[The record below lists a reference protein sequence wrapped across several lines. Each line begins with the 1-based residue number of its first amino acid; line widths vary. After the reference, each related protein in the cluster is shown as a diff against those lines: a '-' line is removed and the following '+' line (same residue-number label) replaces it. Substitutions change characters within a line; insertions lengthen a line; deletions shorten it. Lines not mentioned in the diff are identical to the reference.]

1 MPHFQFGRPV
11 SGNNFVNRTKEL
23 DRLEQLILPFY
34 TQETSARHHVLISAI
49 RRVGKTSLLL
59 KLADK
64 IEAHPSAN
72 IVPVMIDLEA
82 IGDLPSFF
90 VQLRQELESN
100 LSTWAQ
106 ARGKMENLNDW
117 IHRLKVKPTLSF
129 DEEGHPTLDLS
140 FSQKEKEWRKLGRTV
155 FDLLQQQ
162 TDKVRFLVILDEIG
176 LFVRNLTVDDTEKRL
191 FLSFLRQELNKPKT
205 PPFIICGSQNF
216 LTIVSEI
223 DPKNFSIWRNSFFE
237 VHIGNFSEDVLV
249 DELLKP
255 AFGDEGFSFEP
266 ELLSKVCRF
275 IFRVTHGHPNIA
287 QLFGLE
293 LKNSLKVSSPSA
305 EEVERVLFFEI
316 LERQILND
324 EQGQIR
330 ALLNIEALGPEHTSL
345 RALLQEIVNNNIST
359 LDELEVRWNGD
370 ADDLE
375 TMWQK
380 LRDWNY
386 LLIHSGKIDF
396 TYPFLRYWLMRGRRD
411 SEALEELRKIWNSL

>member
-34 TQETSARHHVLISAI
+34 TQETPTRHHVLISAI

-59 KLADK
+59 KLAEK
-64 IEAHPSAN
+64 ILAHPTAN

-82 IGDLPSFF
+82 IEDLPSFF
-90 VQLRQELESN
+90 VQLRKELESN

-106 ARGKMENLNDW
+106 ARGKMENLREW
-117 IHRLKVKPTLSF
+117 FSRLKVKPKFSF
-129 DEEGHPTLDLS
+129 DEEGHPALEPHL
-140 FSQKEKEWRKLGRTV
+140 SQKEQDWRKLGRTV

-162 TDKVRFLVILDEIG
+162 TDKVRFLLILDEIG
-176 LFVRNLTVDDTEKRL
+176 LFVRNLTIDDTEKRL
-191 FLSFLRQELNKPKT
+191 FLSSLRQELNKPQT

-223 DPKNFSIWRNSFFE
+223 DPANFGIWKNAFFE

-255 AFGDEGFSFEP
+255 AFQNEGIDFEP
-266 ELLSKVCRF
+266 GLLDKVCRF
-275 IFRVTHGHPNIA
+275 IFRVTRGHPNIA

-293 LKNSLKVSSPSA
+293 LKNSLKVSFPSA
-305 EEVERVLFFEI
+305 KEVERVLFFEI

-330 ALLNIEALGPEHTSL
+330 ALLNIEALGTEHTQL

-359 LDELEVRWNGD
+359 LDELEVRSNWD

-375 TMWQK
+375 AAWQK

-396 TYPFLRYWLMRGRRD
+396 TYPFLRYWLMRGRQDR
-411 SEALEELRKIWNSL
+411 EALEELREIWNSL